1 MRIGVD
7 LGGTKIE
14 VIALDDGGR
23 ELVRRRVPTPPDDY
37 AAIVDAVAGLVTDAE
52 RELGAEA
59 TVGVGV
65 PGSPSPATGLIR
77 NANTRC
83 LNGRPLAR
91 DLAAALGR
99 PVRLANDA
107 NCLAISEARDGAGAG
122 ARVVFAV
129 VLGTG
134 VGGAVVVD
142 GAVVTGANGIAGE
155 WGHNPLPWPARDEW
169 PGPRCWCGRD
179 GCIETFLSGPALAMA
194 YGGAVGAE
202 VVAERSN
209 AGESAARAVM
219 DRYVERLARALAAVI
234 NLLDPDVVV
243 LAGGLSNIDRLT
255 HDVPRLWGRWV
266 FSDVVG
272 TRLMRARHGDSS
284 GVRGAAWLWPEM

>member
-14 VIALDDGGR
+14 VVALDDGGR
-23 ELVRRRVPTPPDDY
+23 ELVRRRRPTPADDY
-37 AAIVDAVAGLVTDAE
+37 EAIIDAVAALVAEAE

-65 PGSPSPATGLIR
+65 PGSPSPVTGLMR

-83 LNGRPLAR
+83 LNGRPLAC
-91 DLAAALGR
+91 DLAWALRR
-99 PVRLANDA
+99 PARLANDA

-129 VLGTG
+129 ILGTG
-134 VGGAVVVD
+134 VGGGLVVD
-142 GAVVTGANGIAGE
+142 GALVTGANGIAGE

-194 YGGAVGAE
+194 YGGTVGAD
-202 VVAERSN
+202 VVAERSD
-209 AGESAARAVM
+209 AGEAAARAVM
-219 DRYVERLARALAAVI
+219 NRYVERLARALAAVI

-255 HDVPRLWGRWV
+255 RDVPRLWKRWV

-272 TRLMRARHGDSS
+272 TKLVRARHGDSS
-284 GVRGAAWLWPEM
+284 GVRGAAWLWP